1 MDIAE
6 VYRND
11 IWGNFVYLGDDQ
23 DLELLIGDVL
33 VRLPD
38 QPLLKAIDSCVFGS
52 VGRSNQ
58 GLTLPANV
66 LNGGEAESWL
76 ILLDDAMLASKQT
89 EDIQSVI
96 AHEIAHAY
104 LGHDR
109 VADAGD
115 VSIELDACRQVREWG
130 FQGSGADDLRHSSE

>member
-1 MDIAE
+1 MEIVD

-11 IWGNFVYLGDDQ
+11 IWGNFVYLGNDEDMS
-23 DLELLIGDVL
+23 LLIGDVL

-38 QPLLKAIDSCVFGS
+38 EPLLKAIDHFVFAS

-58 GLTLPANV
+58 GLILPANI

-76 ILLDDAMLASKQT
+76 ILLDDAMITSRQA
-89 EDIQSVI
+89 EDVRSVI

-104 LGHDR
+104 LRHDPL
-109 VADAGD
+109 ANAGD
-115 VSIELDACRQVREWG
+115 VSIELGASRLAREWG
-130 FQGSGADDLRHSSE
+130 FQGSGTDELRHLRE